1 MLRDEGLS
9 RVHHSVITCAVGSLQ
24 RGLLDRCRHTKP
36 TGHSGASHAADAYRV
51 PRRGQDSKPQSL
63 STTRGL
69 RVQGTQGQPTRLRL
83 QISAP
88 SAPSWPWH
96 APKGRLAPAMAAPK
110 VRSVAA
116 ASTHGLG
123 RRRIERSI
131 DRGDVPKY
139 RVVCLCRDES
149 ATRQSGLCER
159 HSMHQTSVHAQAA
172 PPAPSRLL
180 QQLSASVDRRLVL
193 LSDCMRVLRAQMAG
207 LVVGTEQSAALTIID
222 PLPTRHKA

>member
-1 MLRDEGLS
+1 MSTYKAHRALRGVPCCRRLPGPETGTGQQAPKPLDNAWTEGARHARAADTAAATDLCTVCTILAMARTQRQIGAGDGCPKS
-9 RVHHSVITCAVGSLQ
+9 AVCGSSLHARPGTQ
-24 RGLLDRCRHTKP
+24 TNRALDR
-36 TGHSGASHAADAYRV
+36 
-51 PRRGQDSKPQSL
+51 PRRCPQ
-63 STTRGL
+63 
-69 RVQGTQGQPTRLRL
+69 
-83 QISAP
+83 
-88 SAPSWPWH
+88 
-96 APKGRLAPAMAAPK
+96 
-110 VRSVAA
+110 
-116 ASTHGLG
+116 
-123 RRRIERSI
+123 
-131 DRGDVPKY
+131 Y